1 MFTISNQFTQAD
13 IEQAVKLAKLYYTDL
28 IQKYIRPHGP
38 TGSLCSS
45 QVEIE
50 VREYMEEA
58 LYQHHGMRIE
68 IEVARD
74 TNTQSLIGFAVVLS
88 SAGSPDCGLN
98 YVAVHKDYR
107 RQGIMKAML
116 KNIQNRYSYIVLSC
130 NPSKVPYYE
139 NLGFVIEKPEY
150 VQISMTWG
158 TSGPNSG
165 MDSFDMDKNV
175 TLQEHIRSF
184 ETLNAKKI
192 GAMMTK
198 VRDAQMKRM
207 GEVEAYYQSR
217 VAGSSHDVAILLCP

>member
-13 IEQAVKLAKLYYTDL
+13 IEKAVKLSKLYYTDL
-28 IQKYIRPHGP
+28 IQKHIKAHGP
-38 TGSLCSS
+38 TSGLCSA
-45 QVEIE
+45 QVETE

-68 IEVARD
+68 VEVAKD
-74 TNTQSLIGFAVVLS
+74 TNTQELIGFAIVLS
-88 SAGSPDCGLN
+88 SAGSVDCGMN

-116 KNIQNRYSYIVLSC
+116 KNIQSRYSFIVLSC
-130 NPSKVPYYE
+130 SPDKVPYYE
-139 NLGFVIEKPEY
+139 TLGFVIEKPEY

-158 TSGPNSG
+158 TSGPNPG
-165 MDSFDMDKNV
+165 MDSFDMNKNV

-184 ETLNAKKI
+184 ETLHAKKI

-207 GEVEAYYQSR
+207 GEVDAYYQSR
-217 VAGSSHDVAILLCP
+217 TSGSPHSVAILLCP